1 MNSATSD
8 DTRSGDS
15 ATTATSDTVTS
26 GTVATHSTVT
36 GNGDTRA
43 SLRYVYAVT
52 GPLDA
57 PLPAGLRGVAGTTP
71 FTVEHAGLTAVVS
84 LVPEDDFS
92 EEPLRAHLEDLD
104 WLADTARAH
113 QSVVDALTGLTC
125 PLPLRLATVYHDE
138 DGVRRALAEGRE
150 EFEATLRRL
159 DGRVEWGVK
168 VYASA
173 PEPPAA
179 TATAASAAPASEG
192 ARGSG
197 GRPGPTS
204 GRDYLRR
211 RRHQVTAR
219 ENALNEA
226 EQLGRSLHS
235 ALSAQAEEVRVYPA
249 QNPKLSQAPGQNLL
263 NAAYL
268 VPREDAE
275 DFVSRVEQLGAH
287 DPTVRVELTGPW
299 APYSFAAADH
309 DSADRSGHGRERD
322 NGQARG
328 QGQEPD
334 QERNPDQDQD
344 RDIEHLAEPAP
355 EKVQEKAEGA
365 AR

>member
-1 MNSATSD
+1 MNSATSG
-8 DTRSGDS
+8 DTRSGD
-15 ATTATSDTVTS
+15 TE
-26 GTVATHSTVT
+26 
-36 GNGDTRA
+36 A
-43 SLRYVYAVT
+43 SLCYVYAVT
-52 GPLDA
+52 APLDA
-57 PLPAGLRGVAGTTP
+57 PLPADLRGVVGSGP

-84 LVPEDDFS
+84 LVPEADFS

-113 QSVVDALTGLTC
+113 QAVVDALTGLTC
-125 PLPLRLATVYHDE
+125 PLPLRLATVYRDE

-150 EFEATLRRL
+150 GFEATLRRL
-159 DGRVEWGVK
+159 EGRVEWGVK

-173 PEPPAA
+173 PESPVATAA
-179 TATAASAAPASEG
+179 TAPASASAASAAVPAPKG

-197 GRPGPTS
+197 GRMGPTS

-211 RRHQVTAR
+211 RRHQVTER

-235 ALSAQAEEVRVYPA
+235 ALTAQAEEVRVHPP

-268 VPREDAE
+268 VPREDSA

-299 APYSFAAADH
+299 APYSFAAADR
-309 DSADRSGHGRERD
+309 DSADRNGHGRGRER
-322 NGQARG
+322 AR
-328 QGQEPD
+328 E
-334 QERNPDQDQD
+334 QDPGRED
-344 RDIEHLAEPAP
+344 RDPGREAQSPGREAKDRASGLERLAEPTP
-355 EKVQEKAEGA
+355 EGAGEPAEGA